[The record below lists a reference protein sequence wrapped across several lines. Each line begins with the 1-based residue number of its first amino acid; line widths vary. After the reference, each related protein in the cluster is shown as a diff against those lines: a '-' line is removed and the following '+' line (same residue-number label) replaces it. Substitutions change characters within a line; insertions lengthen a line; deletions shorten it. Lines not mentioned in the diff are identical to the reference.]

1 MKKTIILFIL
11 IAFTSFSGWTQKIAY
26 NGTPVFTGAEGT
38 SIIIPYKYTS
48 TVVCKIEVSISRY
61 NGIGGFD
68 YVSFVGTATTTNKPA
83 GTDLTST
90 VTFNIPNGTLPT
102 NLLDPGHLYKIQM
115 ELKNN
120 STNAWITGV
129 YGDVFTV
136 TGDGINYAPP
146 VITTA
151 ETGTTATINY
161 KYNSST
167 TASIYSKIERQY
179 GWTSQSPIIAD
190 KFVPS
195 LAAGSG
201 LTGSYTLAIPAGA
214 TPSEFL
220 NSELVENYKLIL
232 ELTNST
238 GYQGGL
244 YTPFEITQGTVVQTA
259 VSITSIPI
267 STEVG
272 TNLVVNYKYSSPSA
286 GGKVAI
292 NISKNGGV
300 NASDYI
306 SNVIYAETPTV
317 AGNNV
322 TGTFTLAIPN
332 DTTPTGKLTG
342 NQNYRIKI
350 ELYDASNTFLAGN
363 YDYFESNY
371 NFTSSLSLN
380 DFDFNKLSLYPNP
393 VNNILKIDNI
403 NNLSNPSFRIINTS
417 GQTVQNSNNLNS
429 EGIDVSNLNDGIYIF
444 SADSDE
450 GSKQIKFIKK

>member
-38 SIIIPYKYTS
+38 SILIPYKYTS
-48 TVVCKIEVSISRY
+48 TVTCKIEVSISRY
-61 NGIGGFD
+61 NGVGGFD
-68 YVSFVGTATTTNKPA
+68 YVSFVGSAITTNKAA
-83 GTDLTST
+83 GTDLTGT
-90 VTFNIPNGTLPT
+90 LNFNIPNGTLPT
-102 NLLDPGHLYKIQM
+102 NLLDSGHLYRIKM

-129 YGDVFTV
+129 YDDVFTI

-179 GWTSQSPIIAD
+179 GWTAQTPIIAD

-201 LTGSYTLAIPAGA
+201 LTGFYTLAIPAGA

-220 NSELVENYKLIL
+220 NSDLLENYKLIL

-244 YTPFEITQGTVVQTA
+244 YTPFEITQGIAIPTA
-259 VSITSIPI
+259 VSITSIPL

-272 TNLVVNYKYSSPSA
+272 TNLVVNYKYTSPSA

-292 NISKNGGV
+292 NISKNGGT
-300 NASDYI
+300 NASDFI

-317 AGNNV
+317 AGTNV
-322 TGTFTLAIPN
+322 TGTFTLAIPS
-332 DTTPTGKLTG
+332 DTTPKKDLTG

-350 ELYDASNTFLAGN
+350 ELYDAASNFLAGN
-363 YDYFESNY
+363 YDNINY
-371 NFTSSLSLN
+371 NFTTSLGVN
-380 DFDFNKLSLYPNP
+380 DFDYNKLSAYPNP
-393 VNNILKIDNI
+393 VDTVLKIDN
-403 NNLSNPSFRIINTS
+403 NKELSNPSFRIFNIS
-417 GQTVQNSNNLNS
+417 GQTVQKSKTLNDG
-429 EGIDVSNLNDGIYIF
+429 GIDVSSLKPGVYML
-444 SADSDE
+444 SVDSDKK
-450 GSKQIKFIKK
+450 SKQIKFIKK